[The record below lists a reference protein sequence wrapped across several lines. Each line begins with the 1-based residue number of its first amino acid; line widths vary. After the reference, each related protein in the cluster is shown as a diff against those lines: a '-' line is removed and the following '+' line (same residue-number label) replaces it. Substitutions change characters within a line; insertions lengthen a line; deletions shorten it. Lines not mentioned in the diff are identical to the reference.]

1 MFGQFLKG
9 KGYDVKSYHAGM
21 GALKREE
28 IQDWFSEESGR
39 IVVATVAFGMG
50 IDVSDI
56 RFVCHM
62 DLPKNIESYYQEI
75 GRAGRDGESSVAKAF
90 YSRRDIA
97 LLMNMALPE
106 IIRFITVKFME

>member
-75 GRAGRDGESSVAKAF
+75 KPRWTRWEFICRKS
-90 YSRRDIA
+90 I
-97 LLMNMALPE
+97 LLPE
-106 IIRFITVKFME
+106 R